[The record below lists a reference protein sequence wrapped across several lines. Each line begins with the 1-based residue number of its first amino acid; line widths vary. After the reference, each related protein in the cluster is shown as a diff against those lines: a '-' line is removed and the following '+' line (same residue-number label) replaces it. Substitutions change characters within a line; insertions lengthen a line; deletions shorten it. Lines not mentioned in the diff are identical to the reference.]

1 VEKDSSDWDRRLV
14 IDSGSVSRGAGEEST
29 VVVLGANGA
38 E

>member
-1 VEKDSSDWDRRLV
+1 VENDSSDWDRRSV
-14 IDSGSVSRGAGEEST
+14 IVSGSVSRGAGEEKM